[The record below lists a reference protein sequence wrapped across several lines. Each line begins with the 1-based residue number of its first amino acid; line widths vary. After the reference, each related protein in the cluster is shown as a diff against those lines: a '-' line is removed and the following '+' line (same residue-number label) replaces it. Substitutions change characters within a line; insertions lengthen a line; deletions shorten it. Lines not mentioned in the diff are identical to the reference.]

1 MKPIDE
7 IIEQQ
12 LGRFLDAVKE
22 KFYSEVEKGIQE
34 ASTGLIAFVTSDK
47 LKSESIEKEHF
58 GYREPVGVY
67 EFNQCPHCKQFYF
80 NQDKHICKGGDRCLR

>member
-7 IIEQQ
+7 IIEQE

-47 LKSESIEKEHF
+47 LKSESGEKRNF
-58 GYREPVGVY
+58 GYREPISVF
-67 EFNQCPHCKQFYF
+67 ELNQCPFCKKFYF
-80 NQDKHICKGGDRCLR
+80 NEDKHSCKGNK